1 MELVILTALCV
12 GGATAFGAFIGFLA
26 GGISKSVGDGIM
38 AFAAGVM
45 LAASVIG
52 LIIPAYESVRG
63 VWMAVPTLGIL
74 LGAFCIDLMDKAVP
88 GMQRLLGCRSE
99 DDGTRGVVLF
109 VLAIAV
115 HNLPEG
121 IAAGVGFGTENV
133 ADAILIAA
141 GIALQ
146 NIPEGMVLVSPMMS
160 VGMKPRR
167 AFICA
172 ALTGVLEIAGTFIG
186 YFAVSIS
193 ERLLPLLLSLAGGAM
208 LYVISDEMIPELHSG
223 GEKRRAT
230 YTLLGGFTLM
240 MVINGILATI

>member
-1 MELVILTALCV
+1 
-12 GGATAFGAFIGFLA
+12 
-26 GGISKSVGDGIM
+26 
-38 AFAAGVM
+38 
-45 LAASVIG
+45 
-52 LIIPAYESVRG
+52 
-63 VWMAVPTLGIL
+63 
-74 LGAFCIDLMDKAVP
+74 
-88 GMQRLLGCRSE
+88 
-99 DDGTRGVVLF
+99 
-109 VLAIAV
+109 
-115 HNLPEG
+115 
-121 IAAGVGFGTENV
+121 
-133 ADAILIAA
+133 
-141 GIALQ
+141 
-146 NIPEGMVLVSPMMS
+146 

-230 YTLLGGFTLM
+230 YTLLGGFALM